1 MSDNLITAN
10 SLLSNLTAYIA
21 TKYNLSPRDATSIVM
36 QSKIADDITRPGSP
50 YLDKTVEQLATELLF
65 SR

>member
-36 QSKIADDITRPGSP
+36 QSKIADDITRTGSP
-50 YLDKTVEQLATELLF
+50 YLDKTVEQLATELF
-65 SR
+65 SK